1 MPTQTFI
8 STKRSIKDA
17 RMRLRAG
24 AFTFMVALVCLQS
37 TLVAAQIDPTVATV
51 TFDIPA
57 QRADLA
63 LTQFAEQADLTLVF
77 RVVEVRDK
85 RANALKGNFSLE
97 EGVRRLLKGTGLN
110 PTFGSELV
118 LKVAE
123 STSAE
128 PEGSKVAERG
138 SVKSAMAGIAAILF
152 GAAANGQSA
161 GQDSGVSKLEEIVV
175 TAQRR
180 AENLQEIP
188 LAITA
193 LDRERLQRAGIT
205 SPERLE
211 FVAPNVTFAQSGADN
226 RISIRGVSSTGIE
239 VNADPVVGIFSD
251 GIYQS
256 RSSQALAG
264 FVDMERVEILRGP
277 QGTLY
282 GRNTTAGSIN
292 LISRSPESEFG
303 FSVEGVLGD
312 FDHQG
317 VRGHVNVPVS
327 DSVAIRV
334 AGLREKRDGWAENL
348 LRGGDTNN
356 DEDQSYV
363 RGIALIDVS
372 EEFQVTLRASY
383 WDQGGQGSGFNA
395 YKILGQQEA
404 FDGAFNSSN
413 PFAGF
418 STGLA
423 DPDGN
428 PSDPYEFS
436 NDIRARRD
444 IEQAQMSLTLDYD
457 FGGAAVTSI
466 SAYNKFNRFT
476 RQDSDFSELDIFDV
490 DVLQDVQTFTQELQ
504 LRSADS
510 SAIDWVV
517 GLFYL
522 DDEVDELFVVRNLSE
537 GFLTP
542 ILGPFLINRSGQA
555 TTSSLA
561 LFGQTTFS
569 LGEQTRLTVG
579 ARWTSD
585 DKDISVRNLGTE
597 IDNSDDFSETT
608 WRVALDHDLSDRALV
623 YGYVASGFKSGG
635 FNLNVD
641 SAFDPETV
649 VTAELGL
656 KLSLPGSGF
665 INIAGFYSD
674 FDDLQVNSFDPET
687 ISSFLR
693 NAAKAEV
700 LGVEIEGE
708 LRHNDT
714 WVLTGSLSYQDASYE
729 DFVVDDPFAPGV
741 NLVDLS
747 GRSLPRAPDLSAK
760 LALSRD
766 IDLGDSG
773 VLRPLVQFSYFG
785 ENYQTEFNQPLD
797 RQSSYSKTDLRLFWE
812 SSDSRYNIQAFVTN
826 LEDEAVLISG
836 VYGPGSG
843 LFANYSAPRTYGVR
857 FGYTY

>member
-1 MPTQTFI
+1 LYATRAVAQDDRQYDGQDDQT
-8 STKRSIKDA
+8 
-17 RMRLRAG
+17 
-24 AFTFMVALVCLQS
+24 
-37 TLVAAQIDPTVATV
+37 AAIV

-63 LTQFAEQADLTLVF
+63 LTVFAEQADLTLVF
-77 RVVEVRDK
+77 RVNEVRDK
-85 RANALKGNFSLE
+85 RANALRGRYSLE
-97 EGVRRLLKGTGLN
+97 EGARLLLAGTGLN
-110 PTFGSELV
+110 ASFGSELV
-118 LKVAE
+118 LKVVN
-123 STSAE
+123 SASVE
-128 PEGSKVAERG
+128 PAGGDVVKDKVNKG
-138 SVKSAMAGIAAILF
+138 VFAGIAAALF
-152 GAAANGQSA
+152 GAPAGAQQPEGAEGQGA
-161 GQDSGVSKLEEIVV
+161 LEEIVV

-180 AENLQEIP
+180 AENLQEVP

-193 LDRERLQRAGIT
+193 LDRERLQRAGVT

-264 FVDMERVEILRGP
+264 FVDMERVEVLRGP

-292 LISRSPESEFG
+292 LISRAPEDEFG
-303 FSVEGVLGD
+303 YGIEGVVGD
-312 FDHQG
+312 FEHLG
-317 VRGHVNVPVS
+317 VRGHVNLPVS
-327 DSVAIRV
+327 DRAALRF
-334 AGLREKRDGWAENL
+334 AGLHEKRDGWARNL
-348 LRGGDTNN
+348 FREGDTNN
-356 DEDQSYV
+356 DEDQIYL
-363 RGIALIDVS
+363 RGTLRIDINDRSSLV
-372 EEFQVTLRASY
+372 LRASH

-395 YKILGQQEA
+395 YKILGQQES
-404 FDGAFNSSN
+404 FDGPSNRTN
-413 PFAGF
+413 PFESF

-423 DPDGN
+423 DPGGN

-436 NDIRARRD
+436 NDIEARRD
-444 IEQAQMSLTLDYD
+444 IEQTQASVTLNYD
-457 FGGAAVTSI
+457 FGGVSLTSI
-466 SAYNKFNRFT
+466 SAFNSFDRFT

-490 DVLQDVQTFTQELQ
+490 DVTQDVQTFTQELQ
-504 LRSADS
+504 LSSNGSGSA
-510 SAIDWVV
+510 DWVV
-517 GLFYL
+517 GFFYL

-542 ILGPFLINRSGQA
+542 ILGPFLINRSGRA

-561 LFGQTTFS
+561 LFGQTSFAIS
-569 LGEQTRLTVG
+569 DRTRLTLG
-579 ARWTSD
+579 GRWTSD

-597 IDNSDDFSETT
+597 IDNTEDFSEMT
-608 WRVALDHDLSDRALV
+608 WRLAIDHDLSDRTLA
-623 YGYVASGFKSGG
+623 YGYVATGFKSGG

-641 SAFDPETV
+641 SAFEPETV
-649 VTAELGL
+649 TTAELGL
-656 KLSLPGSGF
+656 KLTLPGTGF
-665 INIAGFYSD
+665 VNIAAFYSD

-700 LGVEIEGE
+700 SGLEIEGE
-708 LRHNDT
+708 LRQGGG

-729 DFVVDDPFAPGV
+729 DFIVDDPFAAGV

-747 GRSLPRAPDLSAK
+747 GRSLPRAPELSAK

-766 IDLGDSG
+766 IDLGESG
-773 VLRPLVQFSYFG
+773 VLRPLLQSSYFG

-797 RQSSYSKTDLRLFWE
+797 RQSSYTKTDFRLFWE
-812 SSDSRYNIQAFVTN
+812 SQNAKYSVELFVTN

-843 LFANYSAPRTYGVR
+843 LFANYGAPRTYGVR
-857 FGYTY
+857 FAYTY

>member
-1 MPTQTFI
+1 M
-8 STKRSIKDA
+8 KRHGEGT
-17 RMRLRAG
+17 RAG
-24 AFTFMVALVCLQS
+24 LRIKACVFAWVWISCYA
-37 TLVAAQIDPTVATV
+37 TLVAAQVNQPSATAV
-51 TFDIPA
+51 FDIPA
-57 QRADLA
+57 MPADLA
-63 LTQFAEQADLTLVF
+63 LTEFAEQADLTLVF
-77 RVVEVRDK
+77 RVNEVRDK
-85 RANALKGNFSLE
+85 QANALRGRFSLA
-97 EGVRRLLKGTGLN
+97 EGIRLLLAGTGLSA
-110 PTFGSELV
+110 TFGSELV
-118 LKVAE
+118 LKVVD
-123 STSAE
+123 STSVEAE
-128 PEGSKVAERG
+128 GG
-138 SVKSAMAGIAAILF
+138 SVGESNRRTGAWAGIAAVLF
-152 GAAANGQSA
+152 GTPVGAQNSANA
-161 GQDSGVSKLEEIVV
+161 DAIELEEIVV

-180 AENLQEIP
+180 AENLQEVP

-211 FVAPNVTFAQSGADN
+211 FVAPNVVFAQSGADN

-264 FVDMERVEILRGP
+264 FVDMERVEVLRGP

-292 LISRSPESEFG
+292 LISRAPEDEFG
-303 FSVEGVLGD
+303 YSVEGVIGD
-312 FDHQG
+312 FDHTG
-317 VRGHVNVPVS
+317 VRGHVNVPVN
-327 DSVAIRV
+327 DAVALRF
-334 AGLREKRDGWAENL
+334 AGLRETRDGWAKNLFREN
-348 LRGGDTNN
+348 DTNN
-356 DEDQSYV
+356 DEDQVYV
-363 RGIALIDVS
+363 RGTARVDVS
-372 EEFQVTLRASY
+372 DRLRLVFRASY

-395 YKILGQQEA
+395 YKILGQQES
-404 FDGAFNSSN
+404 FDGPSNPGN

-428 PSDPYEFS
+428 PADPYEFS
-436 NDIRARRD
+436 NDIKARRD
-444 IEQAQMSLTLDYD
+444 IEQAQASLTLSYEFDGVT
-457 FGGAAVTSI
+457 FTSI
-466 SAYNKFNRFT
+466 SAHNNFNRFT

-490 DVLQDVQTFTQELQ
+490 DVLQDVQTFTQEIQ
-504 LRSADS
+504 VS
-510 SAIDWVV
+510 SNESGAVGWVV
-517 GLFYL
+517 GAFYL
-522 DDEVDELFVVRNLSE
+522 DDNVDELFVVRNLSQ

-542 ILGPFLINRSGQA
+542 ILGPFLINRSGRA

-561 LFGQTTFS
+561 VFGQTSFNI
-569 LGEQTRLTVG
+569 GDRTRLTLG
-579 ARWTSD
+579 GRWTSD

-608 WRVALDHDLSDRALV
+608 WRVAIDHDLSERTLL
-623 YGYVASGFKSGG
+623 YGYVATGFKSGG

-641 SAFDPETV
+641 SAFEPETV
-649 VTAELGL
+649 TTAELGL
-656 KLSLPGSGF
+656 KVTLPARGF
-665 INIAGFYSD
+665 INLAGFYSD

-700 LGVEIEGE
+700 MGIEVEGE
-708 LRHNDT
+708 LRPGRS
-714 WVLTGSLSYQDASYE
+714 WILSGSLSYQDATYE
-729 DFVVDDPFAPGV
+729 DFVVDDPFAAGV

-747 GRSLPRAPDLSAK
+747 GRNLPRAPDVSAK
-760 LALSRD
+760 LAVSRD
-766 IDLGDSG
+766 IDLGAAG
-773 VLRPLVQFSYFG
+773 TLRPLVQFSYFG

-797 RQSSYSKTDLRLFWE
+797 RQSSYTKTDLRLFWE
-812 SSDSRYNIQAFVTN
+812 SDDSKFSAQFFITN

-857 FGYTY
+857 FGVNYY